1 MRILRK
7 GNNNTKRLA
16 YKALVRPIL
25 EYGVVCWD
33 PYREGQ
39 VKALD
44 RVQRRAAKFAN
55 SLNDSGWETLTQR
68 RLIARLCAL
77 YKAYTGSRAW
87 KSIGD
92 RLLGPCY
99 LGRDDHN
106 LKIRTRKQ
114 QMSANIPS

>member
-1 MRILRK
+1 M
-7 GNNNTKRLA
+7 G
-16 YKALVRPIL
+16 
-25 EYGVVCWD
+25 

-77 YKAYTGSRAW
+77 YKAYTGRRAW

-99 LGRDDHN
+99 LSRDDHN

-114 QMSANIPS
+114 RTDVGKYSFVNRTIRNWNQFPAGVLATVTVN